1 MAGEAQV
8 FRPVRHHQDNRPV
21 ARRELL
27 ANTSLG
33 NYTDDD
39 IDGVL

>member
-1 MAGEAQV
+1 MVGEAQV
-8 FRPVRHHQDNRPV
+8 FRPVRHHQDGRPV

-39 IDGVL
+39 IDDVL